1 MRTPEPR
8 RSPKARCLPNPGRAK
23 QIALFLLN
31 HRVKE
36 VPSRKTFQNQRL
48 VRLRS
53 LTGIGKLGG
62 HYRHHTYQNTSRRR
76 ATGTRA
82 LPLCKSTPNMGAPI
96 RHIPTPA
103 LSITPIRI
111 TRLERTLCQRLV
123 TRCRCIAIISPW
135 TLSRHPSCMNR
146 RCTSLHHHH
155 Q

>member
-1 MRTPEPR
+1 M
-8 RSPKARCLPNPGRAK
+8 RSPEARRPPRGKCLSNPGGAR
-23 QIALFLLN
+23 QIALFLLK
-31 HRVKE
+31 HRIKE

-53 LTGIGKLGG
+53 LTGTGKLGG

-82 LPLCKSTPNMGAPI
+82 LPSCKSTPNTGAPI
-96 RHIPTPA
+96 RHIPTPV

-111 TRLERTLCQRLV
+111 THLERILCQRLV
-123 TRCRCIAIISPW
+123 TRCRCKGIISPR
-135 TLSRHPSCMNR
+135 TLSRHPSRMNR
-146 RCTSLHHHH
+146 RRTSLWHHH